1 MLSGVTFGPTSKGV
15 TKRAEV
21 GTKKA
26 RKSLRK
32 IEKAGRRN
40 AFGRT
45 PFGEGFEAACDK
57 ASLARVGKLAK
68 DTTAPRAERLWALGI
83 LDKSAF
89 TCNGVPDSDK
99 VGAFSAKGITKAE
112 KREAKERRKRLEYQ
126 SIHGDLQT
134 RMRAQEAL
142 FGALA

>member
-1 MLSGVTFGPTSKGV
+1 MLSGVTFGPTSQV
-15 TKRAEV
+15 LKRAKV
-21 GTKKA
+21 GSKKA
-26 RKSLRK
+26 RKALK
-32 IEKAGRRN
+32 KFEKAGKRN

-45 PFGEGFEAACDK
+45 PFGEDFEAACDK
-57 ASLARVGKLAK
+57 ANLARVGKIAR

-83 LDKSAF
+83 LDKGAF
-89 TCNGVPDSDK
+89 ACNGVADSDK

-126 SIHGDLQT
+126 AIHGDLQA

-142 FGALA
+142 FGALS